1 MNRGTCGQ
9 AAEVID
15 PAVQLITGRRSKF
28 VVLVAFVLLAGAL
41 ASQSGKLSDVTS
53 SDLAATLP
61 DGAESLQV
69 VRATEQ
75 LGDQVTPAI
84 AVYRRA
90 GGLTQEDRA
99 RVRDDRSALERDP
112 PALAVGVGEP
122 EFTREAALL
131 TVPLRDTGDDAT
143 DEAVASLR
151 ERVGSTE
158 GRGGGLQIAVTGGA
172 AFSADISGVF
182 DGLDVTLLAITG
194 SIVLILLVLIYR
206 SPIFWAIP
214 FFVVILTESAT
225 RGAAYLLGSAG
236 LTVTGQGSGILTV
249 LVFGAA
255 TDYALLLVARYREEL
270 EREDDTHVAM
280 RSALRSTAPAILA
293 SGGTVVAALLTLLLA
308 RVGGTQAIGPL
319 GAAGVALAMT
329 FSLTALPA
337 ALLIAGRRAFWPSI
351 PRAGGGER
359 PARRGVFARLA
370 ERIPR
375 RPRLLWVGAT
385 LVLVLLALGLTGLD
399 TTLTQQQQFTE
410 DVEAVR
416 GQELLASGFPAG
428 ASAPASVVV
437 PAGADVD
444 AVRGALE
451 DAPQAASVGAAREGP
466 PGTLLTVVLDGDP
479 YAPGTVDQ
487 IPALRTAV
495 GEDALVGGPT
505 AQEYDL
511 RAAADR
517 DNLVVPPAAL
527 AVVLL
532 ILVALLRSIAAPL
545 LLLATVV
552 ASNAAALGLGV
563 LLSEHVYGF
572 PAIDP
577 TLPLLGFIFLAALGI
592 DYNIFLAARARE
604 EAEQHGPRK
613 GMLIALAV
621 TGAVIT
627 AAGLVL
633 AATFATLAVLPLVV
647 LAQLGTVVA
656 LGVLIDTLLVR
667 SVLVPALAYD
677 LDGRFWW
684 PSRLSRHRSGCG

>member
-1 MNRGTCGQ
+1 M
-9 AAEVID
+9 ID
-15 PAVQLITGRRSKF
+15 RALQLITGRRSKF
-28 VVLVAFVLLAGAL
+28 VMLVAFVLLAGGL

-69 VRATEQ
+69 VRATER

-90 GGLTQEDRA
+90 GGLNKNDRA
-99 RVRDDRSALERDP
+99 RVRADRSALERDP

-122 EFTREAALL
+122 EFTREGALL

-151 ERVGSTE
+151 ERIGSTE
-158 GRGGGLQIAVTGGA
+158 GRGNGLQIAVTGGA

-182 DGLDVTLLAITG
+182 EGLDVTLLAITG
-194 SIVLILLVLIYR
+194 SIVLLLLVLIYR

-270 EREDDTHVAM
+270 EREEDTHVAM
-280 RSALRSTAPAILA
+280 RTALRSTAPAILA

-351 PRAGGGER
+351 PRADAG
-359 PARRGVFARLA
+359 ARRAQRGVFARLA
-370 ERIPR
+370 ELIPR
-375 RPRLLWVGAT
+375 RPRLLWMGST
-385 LVLVLLALGLTGLD
+385 LALVLLALGLTGLN
-399 TTLTQQQQFTE
+399 TTLTQQQQFTN

-416 GQELLASGFPAG
+416 GQALLASGFPAG
-428 ASAPASVVV
+428 ASAPASVFV
-437 PAGADVD
+437 PAGGDVE
-444 AVRGALE
+444 AVRHALE
-451 DAPQAASVGAAREGP
+451 DAPHVASVGRGRRGP
-466 PGTLLTVVLDGDP
+466 PGTLVTVVLDGDP
-479 YAPGTVDQ
+479 YAPGTVDR
-487 IPALRTAV
+487 IPDVRAV
-495 GEDALVGGPT
+495 VGDAEPDALVGGPT

-511 RAAADR
+511 RTAANR

-604 EAEQHGPRK
+604 EAERRGPRK
-613 GMLIALAV
+613 GMLAALTA

-627 AAGLVL
+627 AAGIVL

-684 PSRLSRHRSGCG
+684 PSRLGPGDPKGGG

>member
-1 MNRGTCGQ
+1 
-9 AAEVID
+9 
-15 PAVQLITGRRSKF
+15 
-28 VVLVAFVLLAGAL
+28 
-41 ASQSGKLSDVTS
+41 
-53 SDLAATLP
+53 
-61 DGAESLQV
+61 
-69 VRATEQ
+69 
-75 LGDQVTPAI
+75 
-84 AVYRRA
+84 
-90 GGLTQEDRA
+90 
-99 RVRDDRSALERDP
+99 
-112 PALAVGVGEP
+112 
-122 EFTREAALL
+122 
-131 TVPLRDTGDDAT
+131 
-143 DEAVASLR
+143 
-151 ERVGSTE
+151 
-158 GRGGGLQIAVTGGA
+158 
-172 AFSADISGVF
+172 
-182 DGLDVTLLAITG
+182 VTLLAITG

-225 RGAAYLLGSAG
+225 RGAGYLLGSAG
-236 LTVTGQGSGILTV
+236 LTITGQGTGILIV

-270 EREDDTHVAM
+270 ERADDTHVAM
-280 RSALRSTAPAILA
+280 RTALRSAAPAILA

-351 PRAGGGER
+351 PRAGAGEQQR
-359 PARRGVFARLA
+359 AQRGVFARLA

-375 RPRLLWVGAT
+375 RPRLLWVGST
-385 LVLVLLALGLTGLD
+385 LALVLLALGLTGLD
-399 TTLTQQQQFTE
+399 TTLTQQQQFTD

-428 ASAPASVVV
+428 ASAPASVFV

-451 DAPQAASVGAAREGP
+451 DAPGATSVRAGREGP

-487 IPALRTAV
+487 ITALRTAV
-495 GEDALVGGPT
+495 GEAAPDALVSGPT

-511 RAAADR
+511 RAAANR

-532 ILVALLRSIAAPL
+532 ILVALLRSVAAPL

-604 EAEQHGPRK
+604 EAERRGPRE
-613 GMLIALAV
+613 GMLAALAV

-627 AAGLVL
+627 AAGIVL

-677 LDGRFWW
+677 LDDRFWW
-684 PSRLSRHRSGCG
+684 PSRLGRHRSNPGRPRNPGNRGSRGPGGVSRPVE

>member
-1 MNRGTCGQ
+1 
-9 AAEVID
+9 VID
-15 PAVQLITGRRSKF
+15 AAVRLVTGHRSKV
-28 VVLVAFVLLAGAL
+28 VVLVVFVLFAGGL

-53 SDLAATLP
+53 SDLASTLP

-69 VRATEQ
+69 VRATEE

-84 AVYRRA
+84 VVYRRE
-90 GGLTQEDRA
+90 GGLSDEDRA
-99 RVRDDRSALERDP
+99 RVREDRSALERDP
-112 PALAVGVGEP
+112 PALALGVGEA
-122 EFTREAALL
+122 EFARDAALL

-143 DEAVASLR
+143 DEAVATLR
-151 ERVGSTE
+151 ERVGSNE
-158 GRGGGLQIAVTGGA
+158 GRGDGLQIAVTGGA

-182 DGLDVTLLAITG
+182 EGVDVTLLAITG

-206 SPIFWAIP
+206 SPIFWVIP
-214 FFVVILTESAT
+214 FFVVVLTESAT
-225 RGAAYLLGSAG
+225 RGAGYLLGSAG
-236 LTVTGQGSGILTV
+236 LTVTGQGTGILIV

-270 EREDDTHVAM
+270 EREADTHVAM
-280 RSALRSTAPAILA
+280 RTALRSAAPAILA
-293 SGGTVVAALLTLLLA
+293 SGGTVVVALLTLLLA

-319 GAAGVALAMT
+319 GAAGVALAMM

-351 PRAGGGER
+351 PRPGGGEDR
-359 PARRGVFARLA
+359 VHRGVFARLA
-370 ERIPR
+370 RRIAQ
-375 RPRLLWVGAT
+375 RPRALWVGST

-399 TTLTQQQQFTE
+399 TTLTQQQQFTD

-428 ASAPASVVV
+428 ASAPASVFV
-437 PAGADVD
+437 PAGEPAD
-444 AVRGALE
+444 AVRAALE
-451 DAPQAASVGAAREGP
+451 EAPQAASVGRAEEGP
-466 PGTLLTVVLDGDP
+466 PGALLTVVLDGDP
-479 YAPGTVDQ
+479 YSPATVDDIPGLRAAVSDAAPG
-487 IPALRTAV
+487 
-495 GEDALVGGPT
+495 ALVGGPT

-511 RAAADR
+511 REAANR
-517 DNLVVPPAAL
+517 DNVVVPPAAL
-527 AVVLL
+527 AVVVL
-532 ILVALLRSIAAPL
+532 ILVALLRSVAAPVL
-545 LLLATVV
+545 LLLTVV

-563 LLSEHVYGF
+563 LLSDHVYGF

-577 TLPLLGFIFLAALGI
+577 TLPLLGFIFLTALGI
-592 DYNIFLAARARE
+592 DYNIFLTARARE
-604 EAEQHGPRK
+604 EAEQRGPRE
-613 GMLIALAV
+613 GMLAALAV

-627 AAGLVL
+627 AAGIVL

-677 LDGRFWW
+677 LGGRFWW
-684 PSRLSRHRSGCG
+684 PSRLSRRDPPSAPGPRP

>member
-1 MNRGTCGQ
+1 MIER
-9 AAEVID
+9 
-15 PAVQLITGRRSKF
+15 AVRLVTGRRSKI
-28 VVLVAFVLLAGAL
+28 VVLVAFVLLAGGL

-75 LGDQVTPAI
+75 FGDQVTPAI

-90 GGLTQEDRA
+90 GGLTEEDRA

-112 PALAVGVGEP
+112 PALAVGVGKP
-122 EFTREAALL
+122 EFTRNAALL
-131 TVPLRDTGDDAT
+131 TIPLRDTGDDAT
-143 DEAVASLR
+143 DEAVSSLR
-151 ERVGSTE
+151 ERVGSNG
-158 GRGGGLQIAVTGGA
+158 GRGDGLQIAVTGGA

-182 DGLDVTLLAITG
+182 EGLDVTLLAITG

-225 RGAAYLLGSAG
+225 RGTGYLLGSAG

-270 EREDDTHVAM
+270 EREDDTHLAM
-280 RSALRSTAPAILA
+280 RTALRNAAPAILA

-308 RVGGTQAIGPL
+308 RVGGTQSIGPL
-319 GAAGVALAMT
+319 GAAGVALAMM

-351 PRAGGGER
+351 PRAGKREQR
-359 PARRGVFARLA
+359 AQRGVFARLA
-370 ERIPR
+370 DQIPR
-375 RPRLLWVGAT
+375 RPRVLWVGST

-399 TTLTQQQQFTE
+399 TTLTQQQQFTD

-428 ASAPASVVV
+428 ASAPASVFV

-451 DAPQAASVGAAREGP
+451 DAPGAASVGEAREGP
-466 PGTLLTVVLDGDP
+466 PGTLVTVVLDGDP

-487 IPALRTAV
+487 IPALRNAV
-495 GEDALVGGPT
+495 GEAVPAALVGGPT

-511 RAAADR
+511 RTAANR
-517 DNLVVPPAAL
+517 DNLVVPLP
-527 AVVLL
+527 
-532 ILVALLRSIAAPL
+532 RS
-545 LLLATVV
+545 
-552 ASNAAALGLGV
+552 
-563 LLSEHVYGF
+563 
-572 PAIDP
+572 
-577 TLPLLGFIFLAALGI
+577 
-592 DYNIFLAARARE
+592 
-604 EAEQHGPRK
+604 
-613 GMLIALAV
+613 
-621 TGAVIT
+621 
-627 AAGLVL
+627 
-633 AATFATLAVLPLVV
+633 
-647 LAQLGTVVA
+647 
-656 LGVLIDTLLVR
+656 R
-667 SVLVPALAYD
+667 S
-677 LDGRFWW
+677 
-684 PSRLSRHRSGCG
+684 CC

>member
-1 MNRGTCGQ
+1 M
-9 AAEVID
+9 ID
-15 PAVQLITGRRSKF
+15 RAVQLVTGRRSKF
-28 VVLVAFVLLAGAL
+28 VVLVAFVLMAGGL

-53 SDLAATLP
+53 SDLSATLP

-69 VRATEQ
+69 VRASAQ
-75 LGDQVTPAI
+75 FGDQVTPAI
-84 AVYRRA
+84 VVYRRA
-90 GGLTQEDRA
+90 GGLTEEDRA
-99 RVRDDRSALERDP
+99 RVRKDHSALEHDP

-122 EFTREAALL
+122 EFTRDAALL

-151 ERVGSTE
+151 ERVGSNE
-158 GRGGGLQIAVTGGA
+158 GRGDGLQIAVTGGA

-182 DGLDVTLLAITG
+182 EGVDVTLLAITG

-225 RGAAYLLGSAG
+225 RGAGYLLGSAG
-236 LTVTGQGSGILTV
+236 LTVTGQGTGILVV

-270 EREDDTHVAM
+270 ERAQDTHVAM
-280 RSALRSTAPAILA
+280 RTALRSAAPAILA

-308 RVGGTQAIGPL
+308 RVGATQAIGPL

-351 PRAGGGER
+351 PRPGTGDPRGQ
-359 PARRGVFARLA
+359 RGVFARLA
-370 ERIPR
+370 GQIARWPR
-375 RPRLLWVGAT
+375 RLWVGST
-385 LVLVLLALGLTGLD
+385 LALVLLALGLTGLD
-399 TTLTQQQQFTE
+399 TTLTQQQQFT
-410 DVEAVR
+410 DNVEAVR
-416 GQELLASGFPAG
+416 GQALLASGFLPG
-428 ASAPASVVV
+428 ASAPASVFV
-437 PAGADVD
+437 PRGADVG
-444 AVRGALE
+444 AVRGALQ
-451 DAPQAASVGAAREGP
+451 DAPQAASVSAAREGP
-466 PGTLLTVVLDGDP
+466 PGTLITLVLDGDP

-487 IPALRTAV
+487 IPGLRIAV
-495 GEDALVGGPT
+495 GEVALVGGPT
-505 AQEYDL
+505 AQEFDL
-511 RAAADR
+511 RAAANR

-545 LLLATVV
+545 LLLATVI

-563 LLSEHVYGF
+563 FLSEHVYGF
-572 PAIDP
+572 SAIDP

-592 DYNIFLAARARE
+592 DYNIFLVARARE
-604 EAEQHGPRK
+604 ETERHGPRK
-613 GMLIALAV
+613 GMLTALAV

-627 AAGLVL
+627 AAGIVL

-656 LGVLIDTLLVR
+656 LGVLIDTFLVR

-684 PSRLSRHRSGCG
+684 PSRLGRRDG

>member
-1 MNRGTCGQ
+1 M
-9 AAEVID
+9 
-15 PAVQLITGRRSKF
+15 
-28 VVLVAFVLLAGAL
+28 
-41 ASQSGKLSDVTS
+41 
-53 SDLAATLP
+53 
-61 DGAESLQV
+61 
-69 VRATEQ
+69 
-75 LGDQVTPAI
+75 
-84 AVYRRA
+84 
-90 GGLTQEDRA
+90 
-99 RVRDDRSALERDP
+99 
-112 PALAVGVGEP
+112 
-122 EFTREAALL
+122 
-131 TVPLRDTGDDAT
+131 
-143 DEAVASLR
+143 
-151 ERVGSTE
+151 
-158 GRGGGLQIAVTGGA
+158 
-172 AFSADISGVF
+172 
-182 DGLDVTLLAITG
+182 
-194 SIVLILLVLIYR
+194 
-206 SPIFWAIP
+206 
-214 FFVVILTESAT
+214 
-225 RGAAYLLGSAG
+225 
-236 LTVTGQGSGILTV
+236 
-249 LVFGAA
+249 
-255 TDYALLLVARYREEL
+255 ARYREEL

-280 RSALRSTAPAILA
+280 RTALRSAAPAILA

-351 PRAGGGER
+351 PRAGAGEQR
-359 PARRGVFARLA
+359 AQRGLFARLA
-370 ERIPR
+370 ELIPR
-375 RPRLLWVGAT
+375 RPRALWVGST
-385 LVLVLLALGLTGLD
+385 LALVLLALGLTGLD
-399 TTLTQQQQFTE
+399 TTLTQQQQFTD

-428 ASAPASVVV
+428 ASAPASVFV

-444 AVRGALE
+444 AVRGGLE
-451 DAPQAASVGAAREGP
+451 DAPQVASIGAGREGP
-466 PGTLLTVVLDGDP
+466 PGTLVTVVLDGDP

-511 RAAADR
+511 RAAANR

-604 EAEQHGPRK
+604 EAERHGPRK
-613 GMLIALAV
+613 GMLAALTV

-627 AAGLVL
+627 AAGIVL

-684 PSRLSRHRSGCG
+684 PSAARSRDRSTRTATPARLVWALRECGGSVAHVHRRRRLAVADPAEVDRLTAGVVVQPDALAEQDRRDVQVDLVDQSQLEELATDRRREHFEVLAAGRFQPDPDGLGRVAVQERDAVGGRRVLGVMREHEDRPVPGVAVRPGVVRGGVPAVATAQHRAGGGDVLVFQARTGRGCARPIHLVIRPRHEAVE

>member
-1 MNRGTCGQ
+1 M
-9 AAEVID
+9 ID
-15 PAVQLITGRRSKF
+15 RAVRLVTGRRSK
-28 VVLVAFVLLAGAL
+28 VVILVAFVLLAGGL

-90 GGLTQEDRA
+90 GGLTEEDRA

-122 EFTREAALL
+122 EFAREAALL

-158 GRGGGLQIAVTGGA
+158 ARGDGLQIAVTGGA

-182 DGLDVTLLAITG
+182 EGVDVTLLAITG

-225 RGAAYLLGSAG
+225 RGAGYLLGSAG
-236 LTVTGQGSGILTV
+236 LTITGQSSGILIV

-280 RSALRSTAPAILA
+280 GTALRSAAPAILA
-293 SGGTVVAALLTLLLA
+293 SGGTVVAALLTLVLA

-351 PRAGGGER
+351 PRPGAGEQSGQ
-359 PARRGVFARLA
+359 RGVFAWLA

-375 RPRLLWVGAT
+375 RPRVLWVGST

-399 TTLTQQQQFTE
+399 TTLTQQQQFTD

-416 GQELLASGFPAG
+416 GQELLAGGFPAG
-428 ASAPASVVV
+428 ASAPASVFV

-444 AVRGALE
+444 AVRGALD
-451 DAPQAASVGAAREGP
+451 DAPGVASVGEAREGP
-466 PGTLLTVVLDGDP
+466 PGTLVTVVLDGDP
-479 YAPGTVDQ
+479 YAPGTVDR
-487 IPALRTAV
+487 IPALRGAV

-511 RAAADR
+511 RTAANR
-517 DNLVVPPAAL
+517 DNLVVPPVAL

-532 ILVALLRSIAAPL
+532 ILIALLRSLAAPL

-604 EAEQHGPRK
+604 EAGRRGPRD
-613 GMLIALAV
+613 GMLAALTA

-627 AAGLVL
+627 AAGIVL

-684 PSRLSRHRSGCG
+684 PARLGPRDGAI

>member
-1 MNRGTCGQ
+1 M
-9 AAEVID
+9 ID
-15 PAVQLITGRRSKF
+15 RAVRLVTGRRSKIGI
-28 VVLVAFVLLAGAL
+28 LIAFVLLAGGL
-41 ASQSGKLSDVTS
+41 ASQSGKLSEVTS

-90 GGLTQEDRA
+90 GGLTEEDRA

-158 GRGGGLQIAVTGGA
+158 GRGDGLQIAVTGGA

-182 DGLDVTLLAITG
+182 EGVDVTLLAITG

-225 RGAAYLLGSAG
+225 RGAGYLLGSAG
-236 LTVTGQGSGILTV
+236 LTITGQGTGILIV

-270 EREDDTHVAM
+270 EREEDTHVAM
-280 RSALRSTAPAILA
+280 GTALRRAAPAILA

-351 PRAGGGER
+351 PRARVGE
-359 PARRGVFARLA
+359 PSAQRGVFARLA

-375 RPRLLWVGAT
+375 RPRVLWVGST
-385 LVLVLLALGLTGLD
+385 LALVLLGLGLTGLD
-399 TTLTQQQQFTE
+399 TTLTQQQQFTD

-428 ASAPASVVV
+428 ASAPASVFV

-451 DAPQAASVGAAREGP
+451 DAPGAASVGAGREGR

-479 YAPGTVDQ
+479 YAPETVDQ
-487 IPALRTAV
+487 IPALRTAA
-495 GEDALVGGPT
+495 GEAAPDALVGGPT

-511 RAAADR
+511 RTAANR
-517 DNLVVPPAAL
+517 DNLVVPPVAL

-532 ILVALLRSIAAPL
+532 ILIALLRSIAAPL

-604 EAEQHGPRK
+604 EAERRGPRE
-613 GMLIALAV
+613 GMLTALAL

-627 AAGLVL
+627 AAGIVL

-684 PSRLSRHRSGCG
+684 PSRLGRRDV

>member
-1 MNRGTCGQ
+1 
-9 AAEVID
+9 VID
-15 PAVQLITGRRSKF
+15 RAVELVTGRRSK
-28 VVLVAFVLLAGAL
+28 VVILVVFVLFAGGL

-61 DGAESLQV
+61 DGAESLRV
-69 VRATEQ
+69 VRATQE

-90 GGLTQEDRA
+90 GGLTEDDRA
-99 RVRDDRSALERDP
+99 RVRADRAALERDP
-112 PALAVGVGEP
+112 PPLAVAVGEP
-122 EFTREAALL
+122 QFSRDAALL
-131 TVPLRDTGDDAT
+131 TIPLRDTGDDAT
-143 DEAVASLR
+143 DEAVESLR

-158 GRGGGLQIAVTGGA
+158 GQGDGLQIAVTGGA

-182 DGLDVTLLAITG
+182 EGVDVTLLAITG
-194 SIVLILLVLIYR
+194 SIVLLLLVLIYR

-214 FFVVILTESAT
+214 FFIVVLTEAAT
-225 RGAAYLLGSAG
+225 RGAGYLLGSAG
-236 LTVTGQGSGILTV
+236 LTVTGQGTGILIV

-270 EREDDTHVAM
+270 EREEDTHAAM
-280 RSALRSTAPAILA
+280 RTALRRAAPAILA

-308 RVGGTQAIGPL
+308 QVGGTQAIGPL
-319 GAAGVALAMT
+319 AAAGVALAMT

-351 PRAGGGER
+351 PRVGTGEQR
-359 PARRGVFARLA
+359 AQRGVFARLA
-370 ERIPR
+370 DWIPHRAR
-375 RPRLLWVGAT
+375 RLWVGAT
-385 LVLVLLALGLTGLD
+385 LALVLLGLGLTGLD

-428 ASAPASVVV
+428 ASAPASVLV
-437 PAGADVD
+437 PPEADVE
-444 AVRGALE
+444 AVRGTLE
-451 DAPQAASVGAAREGP
+451 DAPQVASVGAAREGP

-479 YAPGTVDQ
+479 YAPATVDR
-487 IPALRTAV
+487 IADLRTAV
-495 GEDALVGGPT
+495 DGALVGGPT

-511 RAAADR
+511 RTAANR
-517 DNLVVPPAAL
+517 DNLVVPPVAL

-532 ILVALLRSIAAPL
+532 ILIALLRSIAAPV

-552 ASNAAALGLGV
+552 LSNAAALGLGV

-604 EAEQHGPRK
+604 EAERHGPRK
-613 GMLIALAV
+613 GMLLALTV

-627 AAGLVL
+627 AAGVVL
-633 AATFATLAVLPLVV
+633 AATFATLAVLPLVI

-684 PSRLSRHRSGCG
+684 PARLMGR

>member
-1 MNRGTCGQ
+1 
-9 AAEVID
+9 VIGR
-15 PAVQLITGRRSKF
+15 AVQLVTGRRSKF
-28 VVLVAFVLLAGAL
+28 GVLVAFVLLAGGL
-41 ASQSGKLSDVTS
+41 ASQSGKLSEVTS
-53 SDLAATLP
+53 SDLASTLP

-84 AVYRRA
+84 VVYRRA
-90 GGLTQEDRA
+90 GGLTEDDRA
-99 RVRDDRSALERDP
+99 RVRSDRSALERDP
-112 PALAVGVGEP
+112 PPLAVGVGEP
-122 EFTREAALL
+122 ELTREAALL

-158 GRGGGLQIAVTGGA
+158 GRGDGLQIAVTGGA

-182 DGLDVTLLAITG
+182 EGVDVTLLAITG

-214 FFVVILTESAT
+214 FFVVILTEAAT
-225 RGAAYLLGSAG
+225 RGAGYLLGSAG
-236 LTVTGQGSGILTV
+236 LTITGQGTGILIV

-270 EREDDTHVAM
+270 EREEDTHVAM
-280 RSALRSTAPAILA
+280 RTALRGAGPAILA

-351 PRAGGGER
+351 PRAGAGEQR
-359 PARRGVFARLA
+359 AQRGVFARLA

-375 RPRLLWVGAT
+375 RARLLWVGST
-385 LVLVLLALGLTGLD
+385 LALVLLALGLTGLD
-399 TTLTQQQQFTE
+399 TSLTQQQQFTD

-437 PAGADVD
+437 PAGADAG
-444 AVRGALE
+444 AVRTALE
-451 DAPQAASVGAAREGP
+451 DAPQVASVGAAREGP
-466 PGTLLTVVLDGDP
+466 AGTLLTVVLDGDP
-479 YAPGTVDQ
+479 YAPGTVDR
-487 IPALRTAV
+487 IPALRAAA
-495 GEDALVGGPT
+495 GEAAAGALVGGPT

-511 RAAADR
+511 RAAANR
-517 DNLVVPPAAL
+517 DNLVVPPVAL

-532 ILVALLRSIAAPL
+532 ILVALLRSVAAPL

-577 TLPLLGFIFLAALGI
+577 TLPLLCFIFLAALGI

-604 EAEQHGPRK
+604 EAERHGPRK
-613 GMLIALAV
+613 GMLVALTV

-627 AAGLVL
+627 AAGVVL

-656 LGVLIDTLLVR
+656 LGVLIDALLVR

-684 PSRLSRHRSGCG
+684 PARFDRGARRDSAV

>member
-1 MNRGTCGQ
+1 
-9 AAEVID
+9 VID
-15 PAVQLITGRRSKF
+15 RAVELVTGRRSKV
-28 VVLVAFVLLAGAL
+28 VVLVVFVLVAGGL

-53 SDLAATLP
+53 SDLATTLP

-69 VRATEQ
+69 VRATEE

-90 GGLTQEDRA
+90 GGLTEADRA
-99 RVRDDRSALERDP
+99 RVREDRSALERDP
-112 PALAVGVGEP
+112 PPLAVGVGEP
-122 EFTREAALL
+122 EFSRDAALL
-131 TVPLRDTGDDAT
+131 TVALRDTGDDAT
-143 DEAVASLR
+143 DAAVERLR

-158 GRGGGLQIAVTGGA
+158 GRGDGLQIAVTGGA
-172 AFSADISGVF
+172 AFSADISSVFEGV
-182 DGLDVTLLAITG
+182 DVTLLAITG

-214 FFVVILTESAT
+214 FFIVVLTESAT
-225 RGAAYLLGSAG
+225 RGAGYLLGSAG
-236 LTVTGQGSGILTV
+236 LAVTGQGSGILIV

-270 EREDDTHVAM
+270 EREDDTHAAM
-280 RSALRSTAPAILA
+280 RTALRGAAPAILA

-308 RVGGTQAIGPL
+308 QVGGTQAIGPL

-351 PRAGGGER
+351 PRAGGDGR
-359 PARRGVFARLA
+359 RAQRGVFARLA

-375 RPRLLWVGAT
+375 RPRRLWVGST
-385 LVLVLLALGLTGLD
+385 LALVLLALGLAGLD

-416 GQELLASGFPAG
+416 GQELLASSFPPG
-428 ASAPASVVV
+428 ASAPATVVV
-437 PAGADVD
+437 PDPADVD

-451 DAPQAASVGAAREGP
+451 EAPQVASVGAAREGP

-479 YAPGTVDQ
+479 YAPETVDQ
-487 IPALRTAV
+487 IPELRAAV
-495 GEDALVGGPT
+495 DDAAPDALVGGPT

-511 RAAADR
+511 RAAANR

-532 ILVALLRSIAAPL
+532 ILVALLRSIAAPV

-552 ASNAAALGLGV
+552 LSNAAALGLGI
-563 LLSEHVYGF
+563 LISEHVYGF

-604 EAEQHGPRK
+604 ESERAGPRK
-613 GMLIALAV
+613 GMLGALAV

-627 AAGLVL
+627 AAGIVL

-684 PSRLSRHRSGCG
+684 PARLARRDR

>member
-1 MNRGTCGQ
+1 M
-9 AAEVID
+9 ID
-15 PAVQLITGRRSKF
+15 RAVQLVTGRRSKV
-28 VVLVAFVLLAGAL
+28 VVLVAFVLLAGGL
-41 ASQSGKLSDVTS
+41 ASQSGKLSEVTS

-61 DGAESLQV
+61 DGAESLRV

-75 LGDQVTPAI
+75 FGDQVTPAI

-90 GGLTQEDRA
+90 GGLTEEDRA

-112 PALAVGVGEP
+112 PALAVGVGKP
-122 EFTREAALL
+122 EFSRDAALL
-131 TVPLRDTGDDAT
+131 TIPLRDTGDDAT

-151 ERVGSTE
+151 ERVGSNE
-158 GRGGGLQIAVTGGA
+158 GRGDGLQIAVTGGA

-182 DGLDVTLLAITG
+182 DGVDVTLLAITG

-225 RGAAYLLGSAG
+225 RGAGYLLGSAG

-280 RSALRSTAPAILA
+280 RTALRSAGPAILA

-319 GAAGVALAMT
+319 GAAGVALAMA

-337 ALLIAGRRAFWPSI
+337 ALLIAGRRAFWPKI
-351 PRAGGGER
+351 PRAGAGDQR
-359 PARRGVFARLA
+359 AQRGVFARLA

-375 RPRLLWVGAT
+375 RPRVLWVGST

-399 TTLTQQQQFTE
+399 TTLTQQQQFTDE
-410 DVEAVR
+410 VEAVR

-428 ASAPASVVV
+428 ASAPASVFV
-437 PAGADVD
+437 PAGGDVD

-451 DAPQAASVGAAREGP
+451 DAPQAASVGAGREGR
-466 PGTLLTVVLDGDP
+466 PGTLVTVVLDGDP

-495 GEDALVGGPT
+495 GEAAPEALVGGPT

-511 RAAADR
+511 RRAANR

-604 EAEQHGPRK
+604 EAERRGPRE
-613 GMLIALAV
+613 GMLTALTV

-677 LDGRFWW
+677 LDDRFWW
-684 PSRLSRHRSGCG
+684 PARLGPRDG